1 MKHFIKRDIRVF
13 IFDRFFILTFIF
25 VLILYLT
32 AFIEVKTG
40 FLNSSFD
47 YMNSYIVYYIQEY
60 YDGNIELFS
69 TYALGRMYI
78 EEDLYRLLSAEFI
91 YKITHFTISFRSLS
105 IMLPFIVFGLV
116 QRNNHDFFN
125 DKMFLSFA
133 VRIKPKKLIFYK
145 FLSDLFSLLF
155 LTVIPRIL
163 SYICFRL
170 FYNTGFSYEH
180 NYDRTILSY
189 QIPDFI
195 DLNVSTFEAVLL
207 DILILILYTLFV
219 VILSY
224 IFVMVTKKKGLNL
237 ILFILCMLAMYLIY
251 EITLYGMQTNLFYL
265 PNIFKQ
271 TSLFLFYDDNPQ
283 INSYVYLW
291 YQGVCIMV
299 ASLILVGRLKVINEI
314 N

>member
-1 MKHFIKRDIRVF
+1 MKDFIKRDIKVFMFDRVF
-13 IFDRFFILTFIF
+13 ILTSFFM
-25 VLILYLT
+25 LILYFV
-32 AFIEVKTG
+32 AFLEVKTG

-47 YMNSYIVYYIQEY
+47 YMNSYIIYYIQEY

-69 TYALGRMYI
+69 AYSLGRMYI
-78 EEDLYRLLSAEFI
+78 EEDLYKLLSAEFI
-91 YKITHFTISFRSLS
+91 YKITHFTISFKSMS
-105 IMLPFIVFGLV
+105 IMLPFIIFGLI

-133 VRIKPKKLIFYK
+133 VRIKRKKLLFYK
-145 FLSDLFSLLF
+145 FLSDLLSVLF

-170 FYNTGFSYEH
+170 FYNTGFSNEH

-195 DLNVSTFEAVLL
+195 DLNVTTFEAVLL

-224 IFVMVTKKKGLNL
+224 IFVMITKKRGLNL

-251 EITLYGMQTNLFYL
+251 EITLYGMQTSLFYL

-283 INSYVYLW
+283 IKPYVYLW
-291 YQGVCIMV
+291 YQGVCIVV
-299 ASLILVGRLKVINEI
+299 ASLILVGRLKVNNEI
-314 N
+314 S